1 MPVISLGDV
10 IGLLMMMCVLATLL
24 IGFAAGFVCSRY
36 FRHAADPFSS
46 MAVHAHHQL
55 NRLADMNGAAEIGT
69 APFLPS
75 CPNNKAPLNMLVN
88 VTKCKNNDTL
98 EKNLDSSVENKTLQ
112 KVKKTYI

>member
-24 IGFAAGFVCSRY
+24 VGFAAGFVCSRY
-36 FRHAADPFSS
+36 FRHSADPFSS
-46 MAVHAHHQL
+46 MAIHAHHQL

-69 APFLPS
+69 APFLP
-75 CPNNKAPLNMLVN
+75 CPNNKAPLNLLVN
-88 VTKCKNNDTL
+88 VTKCKNDTL
-98 EKNLDSSVENKTLQ
+98 EKNLDSAVENKTLQ